1 MLIKSRPVSYG
12 LISYC
17 PGIPEVRHILAAV
30 GREYRRAS
38 CTELRYWVVSV
49 FGFPVLACGD
59 CCCCV
64 CAGVYLYPP
73 REATRPAHRA
83 RRPLP
88 SRRDARHVVPA
99 VYPQAGRYKTTR
111 RHGIRSL
118 SHSSHTVWLYPR
130 ITVTASMHQITV
142 ICLFLVIL
150 PAVLSYP
157 WNSGEYTTLHY
168 I

>member
-1 MLIKSRPVSYG
+1 M
-12 LISYC
+12 
-17 PGIPEVRHILAAV
+17 GIGWCRYLGSLCWCVVIAAAAV
-30 GREYRRAS
+30 
-38 CTELRYWVVSV
+38 
-49 FGFPVLACGD
+49 
-59 CCCCV
+59 CV
-64 CAGVYLYPP
+64 RGCISTLPC
-73 REATRPAHRA
+73 EATRPAHRA

-88 SRRDARHVVPA
+88 SRRDARHVVSA